1 MGRKGVL
8 IRRDPA
14 EARLLVAGRVRL
26 WRRYAEISQ
35 AQMAAA
41 CGVSRA
47 TVQRWERADNVSAP
61 SVPQIILAAQ
71 AVGEKPAA
79 ALAFMGG
86 GGSDGAAIR

>member
-8 IRRDPA
+8 VRRDPA

-26 WRRYAEISQ
+26 WRRYAELSQ
-35 AQMAAA
+35 QQMAEA

-47 TVQRWERADNVSAP
+47 TVQRWERADNASAP

-86 GGSDGAAIR
+86 GSDGATV

>member
-1 MGRKGVL
+1 MGRKRV
-8 IRRDPA
+8 IKRRDPA

-35 AQMAAA
+35 AQMAEA

-47 TVQRWERADNVSAP
+47 TVQRWERADSTSAP
-61 SVPQIILAAQ
+61 SVPHIILAAQ

-86 GGSDGAAIR
+86 GGSDVAAL

>member
-14 EARLLVAGRVRL
+14 EARLLVSGRVRL

-35 AQMAAA
+35 QQMADA

-47 TVQRWERADNVSAP
+47 TIQRWERADNASAP

-71 AVGEKPAA
+71 AVGEKPASV
-79 ALAFMGG
+79 LAFMG